1 MYVVNFLNVVF
12 NTRTRHLNAMTQKT
26 PFTLRFRPDLLD
38 EVRAV
43 SVQAGVPMTEII
55 EQAVERFIPIAHEH
69 IKEGAE
75 GA

>member
-1 MYVVNFLNVVF
+1 
-12 NTRTRHLNAMTQKT
+12 MTQKT